1 VKKGGEFCDHAGE
14 QGVLGG
20 MDFEGK
26 CFEGI
31 VGGAR
36 DLGLA
41 EVGAAI
47 DFRRDPMDRAPAC
60 RDASVKVWAQKASC
74 SGENFVLKG
83 PGSRKVAGTPYLGP
97 SASIGAVGRS
107 Q

>member
-1 VKKGGEFCDHAGE
+1 VKTGGEFCDYAGE

-20 MDFEGK
+20 MDFVGK

-47 DFRRDPMDRAPAC
+47 DFRRYPMDRAPAC
-60 RDASVKVWAQKASC
+60 RDAST
-74 SGENFVLKG
+74 
-83 PGSRKVAGTPYLGP
+83 PGLADAIQPRE
-97 SASIGAVGRS
+97 GR
-107 Q
+107 QEGGV